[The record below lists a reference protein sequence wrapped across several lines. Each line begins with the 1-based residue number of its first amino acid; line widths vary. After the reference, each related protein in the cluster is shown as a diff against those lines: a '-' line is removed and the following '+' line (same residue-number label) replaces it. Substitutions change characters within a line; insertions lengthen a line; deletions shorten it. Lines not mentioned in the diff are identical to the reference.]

1 MRIVSAVIIG
11 VWILLI
17 SRVYHLSINSN
28 AYYEEIAE
36 QNAVKLQFIAPT
48 RGLVLDVKNRPVA
61 VNRLGFAVAIKPHL
75 SKSGKL
81 DDELKNLR
89 EIFGED
95 INATK
100 LKREYI
106 KADSPY
112 NQEFIDVI
120 DFMDYDKMIPK
131 FATLSLRE
139 NLLVHPASKRHYPY
153 GSLASH
159 VVGYVGRANQNDVE
173 SDEVAKLTNHIGKS
187 GIERYYNNVLQGKEG
202 VRKIKVNALNQQVEQ
217 ISLEAPKSQDVRLH
231 LDVELQQY
239 VEEIFGGDA
248 GAVVVMNAKTGAIV
262 AAGSFPEYDLNP
274 FVLGIS
280 QEKWDELIKSIDHP
294 FTNKLVNGLYP
305 PGSVVKMGVA
315 LSFLDSG

>member
-1 MRIVSAVIIG
+1 MRMRIVAAVIIG

-17 SRVYHLSINSN
+17 ARVYHLSINSN

-36 QNAVKLQFIAPT
+36 QNAVKSQFIAPT
-48 RGLVLDVKNRPVA
+48 RGLVLDVKNRPMA

-131 FATLSLRE
+131 FATLSSRE

-217 ISLEAPKSQDVRLH
+217 KPRRETS
-231 LDVELQQY
+231 
-239 VEEIFGGDA
+239 FGRRITTIRRGDFRRRCRCRSR
-248 GAVVVMNAKTGAIV
+248 NECQN
-262 AAGSFPEYDLNP
+262 GS
-274 FVLGIS
+274 
-280 QEKWDELIKSIDHP
+280 
-294 FTNKLVNGLYP
+294 
-305 PGSVVKMGVA
+305 
-315 LSFLDSG
+315 DSSRGKFSRI